1 MPLRIVLYQQD
12 GDWIA
17 HCLEFDL
24 CGDGNT
30 QEEALDNLDRAI
42 FIQIEESVAH
52 DNAANLFSPAD
63 ARIFQMFAE
72 GKDRVVS
79 VPAIRLNTEIVEIQ
93 DVTAR
98 EYTTDLVTA

>member
-1 MPLRIVLYQQD
+1 MPIRIVLYQQD

-30 QEEALDNLDRAI
+30 QKEALDNLDRAI
-42 FIQIEESVAH
+42 SIQIEESVVH

-72 GKDRVVS
+72 GKDRVVN
-79 VPAIRLNTEIVEIQ
+79 VPVIQLSTATVEIQ

-98 EYTTDLVTA
+98 EYTTDLVSA